1 VTRRHAI
8 ARDLAL
14 PPLRLAIALC
24 LAALPLLGC
33 QIPRGGAGAEPLTLS
48 RVVTE
53 GDPARRASMRLV
65 MGGLQS
71 DEAGRGAEASSR
83 YQRALQVD
91 PNNPYAW
98 LALARQE
105 VFEGD
110 PQRGLAHL
118 DKAQALLGADER
130 ATAHLV
136 GLRGAALVEVGQP
149 GLGRPFLQEARELAP
164 DVWSDGK
171 LDAAELR

>member
-1 VTRRHAI
+1 MRRRA
-8 ARDLAL
+8 
-14 PPLRLAIALC
+14 
-24 LAALPLLGC
+24 LAAAAALLAVLAATGC
-33 QIPRGGAGAEPLTLS
+33 RIVPGAGFPGEPLQLTQVAS
-48 RVVTE
+48 V

-65 MGGLQS
+65 IAGLDA
-71 DEAGRGAEASSR
+71 DERGRGAEASSS

-110 PQRGLAHL
+110 PDRGLAHL
-118 DKAQALLGADER
+118 DKAQALLGTDER
-130 ATAHLV
+130 AAAHLA
-136 GLRGAALVEVGQP
+136 GIRGAGLVAIGERP
-149 GLGRPFLQEARELAP
+149 LGEPFLREARERAP
-164 DVWSDGK
+164 RAWSDGM